1 MLSVKVLCVYWGPL
15 FSSSVHARFVS
26 CLFWAPRP
34 IFNSLPPVLG
44 LTCPPGVSEGP
55 VRSPN
60 GTIHTVKPMTLQG
73 RVCAQSCLQGI
84 PIDPPRRPEGPSNHI
99 TGAPQG
105 ILGAPKVPQGL
116 PKDALKTR
124 GQPNEPQRHPSK
136 TRRQPKAPQGRPRD
150 PQGPSQTCARSPKV
164 IPQGTHRTTK
174 QRPRGPH
181 ASQRYQR
188 PPNHKN
194 LSIIFSSWCP
204 LCLIGEATNHIEN
217 LMRLFL
223 S

>member
-1 MLSVKVLCVYWGPL
+1 MKVLCVYWGPL
-15 FSSSVHARFVS
+15 FYSSVHARFVS
-26 CLFWAPRP
+26 GFFWAPRP

-44 LTCPPGVSEGP
+44 LTCPPRVSQGP
-55 VRSPN
+55 VQKPKWHHSYDKTYDFTRS
-60 GTIHTVKPMTLQG
+60 
-73 RVCAQSCLQGI
+73 RVCPKLSARDS
-84 PIDPPRRPEGPSNHI
+84 DRPPRRPEGPSNHI

-136 TRRQPKAPQGRPRD
+136 TRRQPKAHQGRPRD